1 LISEQL
7 IREKWVMHGPTG
19 RLPRGRR
26 PTFLRL
32 NELRGIVVADLPP
45 VEITV
50 AMADVERAISIASTP
65 NNPQLAMTTE
75 NSSLDNTLPLYLSR
89 PTTVTFST
97 PKLVINKY
105 PPRSWISSA
114 SSA

>member
-1 LISEQL
+1 ME
-7 IREKWVMHGPTG
+7 IRQS
-19 RLPRGRR
+19 
-26 PTFLRL
+26 
-32 NELRGIVVADLPP
+32 
-45 VEITV
+45 
-50 AMADVERAISIASTP
+50 MA
-65 NNPQLAMTTE
+65 E
-75 NSSLDNTLPLYLSR
+75 NSSLDNTLPLYLSL

>member
-1 LISEQL
+1 MSAATAP
-7 IREKWVMHGPTG
+7 KM
-19 RLPRGRR
+19 
-26 PTFLRL
+26 
-32 NELRGIVVADLPP
+32 
-45 VEITV
+45 EIQQS
-50 AMADVERAISIASTP
+50 MA
-65 NNPQLAMTTE
+65 E
-75 NSSLDNTLPLYLSR
+75 NSSLDNTLPLYLSL